1 MTKFKGII
9 YASLGAAFFGISSII
24 AGLLFNR
31 CSIEP
36 GWLVTTRMLPITKKS
51 VQKMGDNSLK
61 NLSIFFV
68 Q

>member
-1 MTKFKGII
+1 MGSARLVF
-9 YASLGAAFFGISSII
+9 ASAKIDTSCQKTPFF
-24 AGLLFNR
+24 
-31 CSIEP
+31 
-36 GWLVTTRMLPITKKS
+36 VPITKKS